1 MSINCSLK
9 LYQRKDGDY
18 VFIQIGNED
27 MISLVSEK
35 ISFDISQIF
44 CIIADWQRELLD
56 DVIAIDELMLI
67 YWIGFISSVGQS
79 EVEVLT
85 KLVSPSS
92 LLLLLYIL

>member
-67 YWIGFISSVGQS
+67 YCIGFISSGPVKSKYLQN
-79 EVEVLT
+79 
-85 KLVSPSS
+85 
-92 LLLLLYIL
+92 